1 MDTTS
6 ISELPSVN
14 PNNNINMTQME
25 KEPQLTQGQP
35 EMQTYQPI
43 PLIPSNQEQAPG
55 SVPTQ
60 MQQTENAANINSVLE
75 RARETGSL
83 SLPSRDIPM
92 DSSRILQ
99 DSQAIPDYI
108 PNNKSGDYIEE
119 LVDIEELQE
128 KRRKERNKD
137 DSLEELYREL
147 QVPIFIGILF
157 FIFHLPVTSKL
168 FHKYFTFGHNDSGSL
183 NLQGHLVKSFLFAS
197 IYYIFNVLMN
207 KLSNI

>member
-6 ISELPSVN
+6 ISELPNVN
-14 PNNNINMTQME
+14 SNNNINMTQME
-25 KEPQLTQGQP
+25 KEPQLSQTQP

-43 PLIPSNQEQAPG
+43 PPG
-55 SVPTQ
+55 PQVQTQMPDSVPTQ

-92 DSSRILQ
+92 NSSQIVQ
-99 DSQAIPDYI
+99 DNQALPDYI
-108 PNNKSGDYIEE
+108 PNSKSGDYIEE

-128 KRRKERNKD
+128 KRRRERNKD
-137 DSLEELYREL
+137 DSLEELYKEL

-157 FIFHLPVTSKL
+157 FIFNLPVTNKL
-168 FHKYFTFGHNDSGSL
+168 FHKYFTFGHNESGSL
-183 NLQGHLVKSFLFAS
+183 NLQGYLVKSFLFAS
-197 IYYIFNVLMN
+197 IYYISNVLMN

>member
-25 KEPQLTQGQP
+25 KEPQFNQGQP

-43 PLIPSNQEQAPG
+43 PLIPSNQEQPPG

-92 DSSRILQ
+92 NSSQIVQ
-99 DSQAIPDYI
+99 DSQALPDYI
-108 PNNKSGDYIEE
+108 PSSKSGDYIEE

-157 FIFHLPVTSKL
+157 FIFNLPVTSKL

>member
-6 ISELPSVN
+6 ISELPNVTS
-14 PNNNINMTQME
+14 NNNINMTQME
-25 KEPQLTQGQP
+25 KEPQLSQTQP

-43 PLIPSNQEQAPG
+43 PPG
-55 SVPTQ
+55 PQVQTQMPDSVPTQ

-92 DSSRILQ
+92 NSSQIVQ
-99 DSQAIPDYI
+99 DNQALPDYI
-108 PNNKSGDYIEE
+108 PNSKSGDYIEE

-128 KRRKERNKD
+128 KRRRERNKD
-137 DSLEELYREL
+137 DSLEELYKEL

-157 FIFHLPVTSKL
+157 FIFNLPVTNKL
-168 FHKYFTFGHNDSGSL
+168 FHKYFTFGHNESGSL
-183 NLQGHLVKSFLFAS
+183 NLQGYLVKSFLFAS
-197 IYYIFNVLMN
+197 IYYISNVLMN